1 MKQTFYPLLFAFVLF
16 ANALYAQ
23 DTFSIVAVD
32 EETGEV
38 GSAGASCISADNL
51 ESFFPGADPDFLG
64 DLIPGLGAINTQSF
78 YLPQNQVAAR
88 NRLLA
93 GDTPQQVLNW
103 LAANDAQGNSTQRQY
118 GIAAIING
126 EAQAG
131 AFTGVNCMN
140 QKGHRTGPNYAIQ
153 GNILLSTEILDDM
166 EAAFLNTEG
175 CLAEKI
181 MAAMQAAKVPGADS
195 RCLSN
200 GTSAMFAFL
209 KVARQDDMPNDPAVR
224 IFVAYNP
231 EGIEPIDSL
240 QGLFDL
246 LEPCLPS
253 SGLVSNPQLEFE
265 VFPNPTEDA
274 FRVQFPARVGVVQMR
289 VFDAQ
294 GRLVL
299 QADGVQSGE
308 LIKLAG
314 GPGVY
319 ILNMQDEQGRTA
331 SRTVVKE

>member
-1 MKQTFYPLLFAFVLF
+1 MKQPYSLFLVALVFFTNV
-16 ANALYAQ
+16 LYAQ

-51 ESFFPGADPDFLG
+51 ETFFPGADPDFLG
-64 DLIPGLGAINTQSF
+64 DLLPGLGAINTQSF

-103 LAANDAQGNSTQRQY
+103 LVANDAQGNSTQRQY
-118 GIAAIING
+118 GIAAIIDG

-131 AFTGVNCMN
+131 GFTGVNCMN
-140 QKGHRTGPNYAIQ
+140 EKGHRTGPNYAIQ
-153 GNILLSTEILDDM
+153 GNILLSSEILDGM
-166 EAAFLNTEG
+166 EAAFLNTDG
-175 CLAEKI
+175 CLAEKL

-246 LEPCLPS
+246 LDPCLPA
-253 SGLVSNPQLEFE
+253 SGLESNSQLAFE

-274 FRVQFPARVGVVQMR
+274 FRVQFSVSAGVVQLR

-294 GRLVL
+294 GRLVQ
-299 QADGVQSGE
+299 QAAAVQSGE
-308 LIKLAG
+308 TIKIVG

-319 ILNMQDEQGRTA
+319 VLTMQDEQGRTA

>member
-1 MKQTFYPLLFAFVLF
+1 MKQPFYPLLFVFVLLT
-16 ANALYAQ
+16 NALVAQ

-51 ESFFPGADPDFLG
+51 ETFFPGADPDFLG
-64 DLIPGLGAINTQSF
+64 DLIPGMGAINTQSF
-78 YLPQNQVAAR
+78 YLPQNQLAAR
-88 NRLLA
+88 NRLLT
-93 GDTPQQVLNW
+93 GETPQQVLNW

-118 GIAAIING
+118 GIAAIIDG

-140 QKGHRTGPNYAIQ
+140 EKGHRTGPNYAIQ
-153 GNILLSTEILDDM
+153 GNILISSEILDGM
-166 EAAFLNTEG
+166 EDAFLNTDG
-175 CLAEKI
+175 CLAEKL

-200 GTSAMFAFL
+200 GTSSMFAFL
-209 KVARQDDMPNDPAVR
+209 KVARVDDMPNDPAVR

-246 LEPCLPS
+246 LDPCLPS
-253 SGLVSNPQLEFE
+253 SSLANNPELVFN

-274 FRVQFPARVGVVQMR
+274 FRVQFPARAGVVQLR
-289 VFDAQ
+289 VLDAQ
-294 GRLVL
+294 GRLVQ
-299 QADGVQSGE
+299 QANGVQSGE
-308 LIKLAG
+308 TIKLVG
-314 GPGVY
+314 GPGIY
-319 ILNMQDEQGRTA
+319 ILSMQDEQGRTA

>member
-1 MKQTFYPLLFAFVLF
+1 MKQPFYPLLFVFVLLT
-16 ANALYAQ
+16 NALVAQ

-32 EETGEV
+32 EETDEV

-51 ESFFPGADPDFLG
+51 ETFFPGADPDFLG
-64 DLIPGLGAINTQSF
+64 DLIPGMGAINTQSF
-78 YLPQNQVAAR
+78 YLPQNQLAAR
-88 NRLLA
+88 NRLLT
-93 GDTPQQVLNW
+93 GETPQQVLNW

-118 GIAAIING
+118 GIAAIIDG

-140 QKGHRTGPNYAIQ
+140 EKGHRTGPNYAIQ
-153 GNILLSTEILDDM
+153 GNILISSEILDGM
-166 EAAFLNTEG
+166 EDAFLNTDG
-175 CLAEKI
+175 CLAEKL

-200 GTSAMFAFL
+200 GTSSMFAFL
-209 KVARQDDMPNDPAVR
+209 KVARVDDMPNDPAVR

-246 LEPCLPS
+246 LDPCLPS
-253 SGLVSNPQLEFE
+253 SSLANNPELVFN

-274 FRVQFPARVGVVQMR
+274 FRVQFPARAGVVQLR
-289 VFDAQ
+289 VLDAQ
-294 GRLVL
+294 GRLVQ
-299 QADGVQSGE
+299 QANGVQSGE
-308 LIKLAG
+308 TIKLVG
-314 GPGVY
+314 GPGIY
-319 ILNMQDEQGRTA
+319 ILSMQDEQGRTA

>member
-1 MKQTFYPLLFAFVLF
+1 MTHRSYPTLL
-16 ANALYAQ
+16 ALIVCVGSLLAQ

-51 ESFFPGADPDFLG
+51 QAFFPGADPDFLG

-78 YLPQNQVAAR
+78 YLPQNQQAAR

-93 GDTPQQVLNW
+93 GETPQQVLDW
-103 LAANDAQGNSTQRQY
+103 LAVNDAQGNSTQRQY
-118 GIAAIING
+118 GIAALING
-126 EAQAG
+126 EAQAAG
-131 AFTGVNCMN
+131 FTGINCLN
-140 QKGHRTGPNYAIQ
+140 EKGHRTGPNYAIQ
-153 GNILLSTEILDDM
+153 GNILISEDILDDM

-175 CLAEKI
+175 CLAEKL

-200 GTSAMFAFL
+200 GTSSMFAFL
-209 KVARQDDMPNDPAVR
+209 KVARQDDLASDPALR

-231 EGIEPIDSL
+231 VGIEPIDSL
-240 QGLFDL
+240 QALFDL
-246 LEPCLPS
+246 LEPCLPPNS
-253 SGLVSNPQLEFE
+253 IAENPPLDFQ

-274 FRVQFPARVGVVQMR
+274 LYVQFPESFGPVHLE

-299 QADGVQSGE
+299 QVPALRFGE
-308 LIKLAG
+308 AIRIQGA
-314 GPGVY
+314 PGIY
-319 ILNMQDEQGRTA
+319 FLRMRDERGRTA
-331 SRTVVKE
+331 SRTLVKE